1 MIVKCIVSFKSLILE
16 ITFSRLFDI
25 KHYSFGFI
33 QGHK

>member
-1 MIVKCIVSFKSLILE
+1 MIVKCIISFKLLLLE

-33 QGHK
+33 QYHK

>member
-1 MIVKCIVSFKSLILE
+1 MIVKCIVSFKLLILE

-33 QGHK
+33 QGRK

>member
-1 MIVKCIVSFKSLILE
+1 MIVKCIVSFKLLILE

-33 QGHK
+33 QGYK

>member
-1 MIVKCIVSFKSLILE
+1 LLLLE